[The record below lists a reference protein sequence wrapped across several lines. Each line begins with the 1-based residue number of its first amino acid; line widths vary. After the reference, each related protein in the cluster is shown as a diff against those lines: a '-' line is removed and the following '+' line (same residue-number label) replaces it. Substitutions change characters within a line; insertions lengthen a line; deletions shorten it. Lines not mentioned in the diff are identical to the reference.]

1 MSLTLSLR
9 RGLSLGLLVLMG
21 SLANSQTSA
30 SIKVQADKPGITISP
45 TFYGLMT
52 EEINYSYDGGLYGEL
67 IRNRSFRDSKDTTP
81 HWTALSKGSG
91 TGTIS
96 LTNETT
102 GSDPMGATLKLVA
115 SGVDSGSEAGIIN
128 DGYWGIPVKPKT
140 TYRASFYAKASS
152 SISGPVTVS
161 IRNAAGDQTL
171 ATAQVAHLSGEWT
184 KYTVELHTGK
194 LAPSLDNR
202 FVISVQQSGTI
213 WFRDVSLFQP
223 TFHNRPNGN
232 RIDLMEILGE
242 LKPSFLRMPGGNYL
256 EGDTIDQRFEWKNTI
271 GDISTRAGHQGPWG
285 YRSTDGM
292 GLLEFLEWC
301 EDLHMQPLLAVYAG
315 YSLRG
320 AHVEPGAD
328 LKPFVD
334 DALDE
339 IEYVTGSTQTK
350 WGAERAKNG
359 HPKPFPLSYVEIGNE
374 DWFDRSGTY
383 EARFAQFFDAIKAN
397 YPKLQLIATGP
408 IKSRRPDVID
418 DHYYRSA
425 AEMARDSGH
434 YDNYDRSG
442 SKIFVGEWASIG
454 GNPTPTFNEALGDAA
469 WLTGLERNSD
479 LVVMEAYA
487 PLLVNVNPRGSQWPT
502 NLIGYNGLTSFG
514 SPSYYVQSIFAKYT
528 GEKVLPVSVKLSNT
542 ITPSLPTPHG
552 SVGLGTWL
560 TDSEYKDVEVSA
572 NGQTVYKKD
581 FSEGIT
587 DWRRKAGT
595 WKVED
600 GALRQSSNG
609 EDTHITTGDAKWTD
623 YTYHV
628 KAKKL
633 GGAEGFLIVFH
644 AQNRNDYLQW
654 NVGGWGNTR
663 SAIQRHLD
671 GSIDEL
677 GQATDTTVE
686 TGRWYDIRIEL
697 HGPEIK
703 CYLDD
708 KLITTVKETPRP
720 LVAPL
725 YFAASVA
732 KSGDVY
738 LKVVNV
744 SGETISSDID
754 LTGAGTFASTA
765 SGLILTG
772 QKADANSVAEPFK
785 VAPKPVKLSVKRS
798 SIKHDFPPYSIT
810 VVRLRRA
817 GGHPYEL
824 IGGDGE

>member
-1 MSLTLSLR
+1 
-9 RGLSLGLLVLMG
+9 
-21 SLANSQTSA
+21 
-30 SIKVQADKPGITISP
+30 
-45 TFYGLMT
+45 
-52 EEINYSYDGGLYGEL
+52 
-67 IRNRSFRDSKDTTP
+67 
-81 HWTALSKGSG
+81 
-91 TGTIS
+91 
-96 LTNETT
+96 
-102 GSDPMGATLKLVA
+102 MGATLKLVA
-115 SGVDSGSEAGIIN
+115 SGVDGGSEAGIVN
-128 DGYWGIPVKPKT
+128 DGYWGIPTKPKT

-152 SISGPVTVS
+152 SITGPVTVS
-161 IRNAAGDQTL
+161 IRNANGDLTI
-171 ATAQVAHLSGEWT
+171 ATAQVSHVSSEWT
-184 KYTVELHTGK
+184 KYTVELHTGNTG
-194 LAPSLDNR
+194 ASLDNR
-202 FVISVQQSGTI
+202 FVISVHQTGTI

-242 LKPSFLRMPGGNYL
+242 LKPSFLRLPGGNYL
-256 EGDTIDQRFEWKNTI
+256 EGDTIDERFEWKNTI

-285 YRSTDGM
+285 YRSSDGL

-315 YSLRG
+315 YSLKG

-359 HPKPFPLSYVEIGNE
+359 HPKPFPLNYVEIGNE

-383 EARFAQFFDAIKAN
+383 EARFAQFFDAIKAK

-408 IKSRRPDVID
+408 IKSRKPDVID

-434 YDNYDRSG
+434 YDKYDRSG

-542 ITPSLPTPHG
+542 ITPPLPTPHG
-552 SVGLGTWL
+552 SIGLGTWI
-560 TDSEYKDVEVSA
+560 TDSEYKDVEVTA
-572 NGQTVYKKD
+572 NGETLYKKD
-581 FSEGIT
+581 FAQGIT
-587 DWRRKAGT
+587 DWRRRSGT

-600 GALRQSSNG
+600 GALRQSTQA
-609 EDTHITTGDAKWTD
+609 EDTHITAGDAKWTD

-697 HGPEIK
+697 HGTEIK

-708 KLITTVKETPRP
+708 KLITTVTETPRP
-720 LVAPL
+720 LVAPI
-725 YFAASVA
+725 YAASSIS

-738 LKVVNV
+738 LKIVNV
-744 SGETISSDID
+744 SGETISTDID
-754 LTGAGTFASTA
+754 LAGTGQFASAA

-772 QKADANSVAEPFK
+772 QKTDANSVAEPFK
-785 VAPKPVKLSVKRS
+785 VAPKPIKLSVKGAT
-798 SIKHDFPPYSIT
+798 INHAFPPYSIT
-810 VVRLRRA
+810 VVRLRQA
-817 GGHPYEL
+817 GDHPYEL